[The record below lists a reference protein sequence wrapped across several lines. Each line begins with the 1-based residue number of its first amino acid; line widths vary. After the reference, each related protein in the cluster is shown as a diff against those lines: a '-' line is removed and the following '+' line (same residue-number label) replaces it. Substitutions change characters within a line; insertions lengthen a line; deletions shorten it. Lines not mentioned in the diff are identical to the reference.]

1 MIFRLPFQRMNC
13 METPRQLKVRQALSK
28 CLDKKPIAK
37 GSTYPRSEYGKI
49 SKLIRPCTTH
59 VVKGQLSISMHQYTN
74 QRTLQEVKKKQ
85 QNLQCPPYNI
95 TIKDKIKLCKLNCL
109 CYNSAIS

>member
-13 METPRQLKVRQALSK
+13 MEPPRQLKVRQALSK

-74 QRTLQEVKKKQ
+74 QRTLQEVKKKG
-85 QNLQCPPYNI
+85 N
-95 TIKDKIKLCKLNCL
+95 KIFSVHPTTLPSRTKLSYVN
-109 CYNSAIS
+109 